1 MGEIDYQ
8 GTYIAH
14 IPYSDCDAEGE
25 IILKSNNKRL
35 NDFLETHLRKLLRDI
50 YYERCEEF
58 NINE

>member
-1 MGEIDYQ
+1 MGEIDKR
-8 GTYIAH
+8 GKYIAH
-14 IPYSDCDAEGE
+14 IPYDDFEVEGE

-58 NINE
+58 KL